1 MTFSILWQIKAKGL
15 RLSSSFCEYQD
26 AEGLAQPEPLILIS
40 PWIDVSMSGGYVEL
54 DPMLGRTKSLKWN
67 SIVQDYEEL
76 DPMLG
81 VDGLRETSEV

>member
-1 MTFSILWQIKAKGL
+1 
-15 RLSSSFCEYQD
+15 
-26 AEGLAQPEPLILIS
+26 
-40 PWIDVSMSGGYVEL
+40 MSGGYVEL

-81 VDGLRETSEV
+81 VDGLRETGEV